1 MKMKRSELYP
11 MPEYFDRYILLADDI
26 EMLEALQISLYEL
39 ENIPLDLWQS
49 LGNQVYAPGKW
60 TIKDLMQ
67 HMIDTERIF
76 SYRAVSFA
84 RGDEQVP
91 LYDEDEFAKNA
102 HANERTLDALIAEA
116 IALRKSTIHLFQSF
130 TDDMLAKLGNGFKG
144 EYSVHAIGFILA
156 GHQRWHFKVIEEK
169 YLPLLKV

>member
-1 MKMKRSELYP
+1 MKRSQLYP
-11 MPEYFDRYILLADDI
+11 MPDYFDRYILLTDDI
-26 EMLEALQISLYEL
+26 DMLEALQISLHEL
-39 ENIPLDLWQS
+39 ENIPLDLWKS

-84 RGDEQVP
+84 RGDKQVP
-91 LYDEDEFAKNA
+91 SYDEDTFAKNA
-102 HANERTLDALIAEA
+102 QANERTLDALLAEA
-116 IALRKSTIHLFQSF
+116 VAVRKSTIHLFQSF
-130 TDDMLAKLGNGFKG
+130 TDDMLAKMGIGFKG